1 MVDHLT
7 RVTVDARAARA
18 DEMAAA
24 LATRGFVV
32 RRDARRIVAD
42 STEVEGQDV
51 KEYLRARGFE
61 DREFQVF
68 VEFVRKWGIL

>member
-18 DEMAAA
+18 DELARA
-24 LATRGFVV
+24 LADRGFDV
-32 RRDARRIVAD
+32 RRERSRIVAD
-42 STEVEGQDV
+42 SSEVEGQDV
-51 KEYLRARGFE
+51 KAYLRGRGFE

-68 VEFVRKWGIL
+68 VEFVRKWGVL

>member
-7 RVTVDARAARA
+7 RVTADARFARA
-18 DEMAAA
+18 DDLAAA
-24 LATRGFVV
+24 LAARGFEV
-32 RRDARRIVAD
+32 RRERRRLVAD

-51 KEYLRARGFE
+51 KTYLRARGFG
-61 DREFQVF
+61 DREYQVF